1 MNADRICVCP
11 PPMVTGATPNTCV
24 CPQDNTLADGKCV
37 PVDSCQTPLV
47 MIPDKGCG
55 CPDGEVLAGKE

>member
-24 CPQDNTLADGKCV
+24 CPQGNTLADGKCV

>member
-1 MNADRICVCP
+1 
-11 PPMVTGATPNTCV
+11 MVTGATPNTCV
-24 CPQDNTLADGKCV
+24 CPQGNTLADGKCV

-55 CPDGEVLAGKE
+55 CSDGEVLVGKE